1 MVTAEWGVE
10 TDESELVERAKRDRR
25 AFAML
30 YRLHCRDVATHIY
43 RRVGDLHV
51 AEDLVSEV
59 FLIALRTL
67 PRYRCRGV
75 PLRFWLLRIA
85 TNAVNRWA
93 RRRRRGAIAALEAGR
108 REEAGTASASDHGGA
123 DLERAQAALLALP
136 PKLQAVLSLH
146 YIEGLAIREVA
157 AVLGCRE
164 GTVKS
169 RLSRAREALRE
180 RLNERR

>member
-10 TDESELVERAKRDRR
+10 TDESGLVERAKRDRQ
-25 AFAML
+25 AFATL
-30 YRLHCRDVATHIY
+30 YRLHHRGVATHIY

-93 RRRRRGAIAALEAGR
+93 RRRRRGAIAALKADR
-108 REEAGTASASDHGGA
+108 REGAGTASASDTGGV
-123 DLERAQAALLALP
+123 DVERAQVALLALP
-136 PKLQAVLSLH
+136 PKLQAALSLH